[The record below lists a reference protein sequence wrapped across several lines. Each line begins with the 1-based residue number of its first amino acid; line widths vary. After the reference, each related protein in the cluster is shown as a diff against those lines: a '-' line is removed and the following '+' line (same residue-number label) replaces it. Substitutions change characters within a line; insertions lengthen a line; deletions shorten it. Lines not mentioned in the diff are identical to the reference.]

1 MFRLYASADSGG
13 EELVKKKKACCLWR
27 GGDLMEV
34 RGRLLVVVGGGRWVS
49 GSVREKMILKM
60 VMSESWKW
68 CSPA

>member
-1 MFRLYASADSGG
+1 MKVYTAEHG
-13 EELVKKKKACCLWR
+13 V
-27 GGDLMEV
+27 
-34 RGRLLVVVGGGRWVS
+34 GRLLVVVGGGRWVS